1 MPVYEYTAL
10 NARGKTVSGIIDA
23 ESAVAARQKL
33 RGSRIFP
40 VSIQETRRT
49 PDRKSGWA
57 TALSRSFTRV
67 RPSEVAMMTRQ
78 LSTLVGAGF
87 PLVTALDTLI
97 PQTKSP
103 GFKRVLAQIKDS
115 VVEGNSFAAALSPY
129 PAIFSPVYVNMVRA
143 GETSGTLEIVLDRL
157 ADIAEKQQALS
168 TRIKTALAYPT
179 LMGVIGVL
187 VLFFLLAFIVPSIA
201 SIFDDMGQALPTPT
215 RILIVISDFLKRHWW
230 IVLGLAAAA
239 GAAARRHQ
247 KTPRGRRLWD
257 HWILRAPGVGALV
270 RKLAA
275 ARFARTL
282 ASLLANGVTLL
293 AALEIVENIVG
304 NVHLSDA
311 IVRAGEEVGKGQAL
325 GPSLGESGLFPAL
338 AIQMIQVGEQS
349 GELEA
354 MLEKVADVFENE
366 VESTVMS
373 LTSLLEPVM
382 ILVMAVIVG
391 FIVLSICLPIFEMNE
406 LVR

>member
-1 MPVYEYTAL
+1 MPVYEYSAL
-10 NARGKTVSGIIDA
+10 NDRGKNVTGIIDA
-23 ESAVAARQKL
+23 ESAVVARQKL

-49 PDRKSGWA
+49 PDRKSGWR
-57 TALSRSFTRV
+57 TSFSRSFTRV
-67 RPSEVAMMTRQ
+67 RPSEVALTTRQ
-78 LSTLVGAGF
+78 LATLVGAGF

-103 GFKRVLAQIKDS
+103 GFKRVMAQIKDA
-115 VVEGNSFAAALSPY
+115 VVEGSSFAAALAPY
-129 PAIFSPVYVNMVRA
+129 PGIFSPVYVNMVRA

-157 ADIAEKQQALS
+157 ADISEKQQALA

-179 LMGVIGVL
+179 LMAVIGVL

-215 RILIVISDFLKRHWW
+215 RILIAVSDFLKVYWW
-230 IVLGLAAAA
+230 VVLGFVAAA
-239 GAAARRHQ
+239 GFAARRYQ
-247 KTPRGRRLWD
+247 KTERGRRLWD
-257 HWILRAPGVGALV
+257 RWILKAPGAGSLV
-270 RKLAA
+270 RRLAA
-275 ARFARTL
+275 ARFTRTL
-282 ASLLANGVTLL
+282 ASLLANGVTLM
-293 AALEIVENIVG
+293 AALDIVENIVG
-304 NVHLSDA
+304 NVHLSEA
-311 IVRAGEEVGKGQAL
+311 IARAGEEVGKGQAL
-325 GPSLGESGLFPAL
+325 GTSLAESGLFPVL

-349 GELEA
+349 GEMEP

-366 VESTVMS
+366 VESTVLS
-373 LTSLLEPVM
+373 LTALLEPIM
-382 ILVMAVIVG
+382 ILVMAVVVG

>member
-1 MPVYEYTAL
+1 MPVFEYTAL
-10 NARGKTVSGIIDA
+10 NDRGKNVSGIIDA

-40 VSIQETRRT
+40 VSVQETRRS
-49 PDRKSGWA
+49 PDRKSVWNA
-57 TALSRSFTRV
+57 SLSRSFARV
-67 RPSEVAMMTRQ
+67 RPSEVALTTRQ
-78 LSTLVGAGF
+78 LSTLAGAGF

-103 GFKRVLAQIKDS
+103 AFKRVMAQIKDA
-115 VVEGNSFAAALSPY
+115 VVEGSTFAAALAPY
-129 PAIFSPVYVNMVRA
+129 PGVFSPVYVNMVRA
-143 GETSGTLEIVLDRL
+143 GESSGTLEIVLDRL

-168 TRIKTALAYPT
+168 NRIKTALAYPC
-179 LMGVIGVL
+179 LMAVIGVL

-215 RILIVISDFLKRHWW
+215 RLLISVSDFLKTAWW
-230 IVLGLAAAA
+230 MVLGLAAAIL
-239 GAAARRHQ
+239 AAAGRYR

-257 HWILRAPGVGALV
+257 RWVLRAPGIGSLV
-270 RKLAA
+270 RRLAA

-282 ASLLANGVTLL
+282 ASLLANGVTLM

-304 NVHLSDA
+304 NVHLSEA
-311 IVRAGEEVGKGQAL
+311 IAHAGEDVGQGQAL
-325 GPSLGESGLFPAL
+325 GPSLGESGLFPVL

-349 GELEA
+349 GDLES

-366 VESTVMS
+366 VESTILS

-382 ILVMAVIVG
+382 ILIMAVIVG